1 MKGKIYSI
9 GYTKTYVILNV
20 GVLFERAGVDSSAWR
35 RTAFDRRDEGIDL
48 IAGSDGF
55 DIDTPIIL
63 VPDDSRNA
71 YLVSHHFP
79 TNTRSGANPTN
90 GVLQQGWL
98 QHGRL
103 GPRLKLH
110 TSAPGRIGKQL
121 VFQQPLGCC
130 HATPITAALAGPDRT
145 RPLPKMPRG
154 DPGLPPGQGY
164 LA

>member
-71 YLVSHHFP
+71 YLVSHHFCHVTEP
-79 TNTRSGANPTN
+79 NALYPATYCHLDFFHDKSPPDFRLSMRFSFLIQFT
-90 GVLQQGWL
+90 VLVEKGQS
-98 QHGRL
+98 RY
-103 GPRLKLH
+103 
-110 TSAPGRIGKQL
+110 L
-121 VFQQPLGCC
+121 V
-130 HATPITAALAGPDRT
+130 RE
-145 RPLPKMPRG
+145 
-154 DPGLPPGQGY
+154 
-164 LA
+164 